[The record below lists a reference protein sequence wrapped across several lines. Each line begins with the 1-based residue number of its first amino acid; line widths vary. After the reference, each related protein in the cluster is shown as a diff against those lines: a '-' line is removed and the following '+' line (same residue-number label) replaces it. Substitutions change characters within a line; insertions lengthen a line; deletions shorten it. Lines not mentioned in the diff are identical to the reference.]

1 LSYFAD
7 RKRRQNNDMDKPIDK
22 KIRYTEALSRYSKW
36 GIGIGLGVLCVAG
49 VLLSLKKSVRENDL
63 TFGEVTVGAL
73 ETTVSASGKVVP
85 GYEEIINSPVDSRI
99 VAVFAQAG
107 DSVAAGTPLLE
118 LDLQSA
124 QTDYAKKLDERSIKQ
139 NDITRENLNTATA
152 LSQLAMQIKVKEM
165 EVTRLGVE
173 LRNEQRLDSLGS
185 GTGDRV
191 RQAET
196 ALSTGR
202 LELQQLREKYANDQK
217 IQRATE
223 QARTLELNV
232 MDKDI
237 ELMRRT
243 LADGEIPA
251 PHSGTLTFIATEI
264 GSRVAAGQKVAVVS
278 DLSQFKIQGEIPDGS
293 RDRVAIGSKVLINVG
308 KTKLTGTVTNISP
321 QSNQNQIG
329 FTAALDDPRNEHL
342 RPGLSLEMQV
352 IYGYKDNVLRIPNG
366 IYFNG
371 PGTYQLF
378 VVDSEDQLQRR
389 DVRLGDSNREFVEVL
404 SGLKAGD
411 RVVVS
416 DMSEYKSS
424 KSLKLKK

>member
-1 LSYFAD
+1 
-7 RKRRQNNDMDKPIDK
+7 MDKQIDK
-22 KIRYTEALSRYSKW
+22 ATLRNESIRRYSKW
-36 GIGIGLGVLCVAG
+36 SAGIVAAIIIIVGI
-49 VLLSLKKSVRENDL
+49 LLSLQKSVYEKDL
-63 TFGEVTVGAL
+63 SFGTADEGPL
-73 ETTVSASGKVVP
+73 ETTTSASGKVVP
-85 GYEEIINSPVDSRI
+85 AFEEIINSPVDSRI

-223 QARTLELNV
+223 QARALELNV

-251 PHSGTLTFIATEI
+251 PHSGILTFISTEI
-264 GSRVAAGQKVAVVS
+264 GSTVAAGQKVAVVS
-278 DLSQFKIQGEIPDGS
+278 DLSQFKIHGEIPDGS

-378 VVDSEDQLQRR
+378 VVDSENQLQRR
-389 DVRLGDSNREFVEVL
+389 DVKLGDSNREFVEVL

-411 RVVVS
+411 RVVIS